1 MKTLRIALLT
11 AALFAGVTPVA
22 HAAENTKVNSVDI
35 VVRGLTP
42 ADFPRQKMLVPNVYL
57 YEGLHTPDADGRIIN
72 TVSMYVVTPDGVAVV
87 DAQGDLAQTQGEI
100 DAIKKV
106 TSQPIKYV
114 IIGSDHGDHT
124 GGNAAF
130 KAAFPDVVFISSP
143 ASQKVLAKTA
153 TPPTQTVSDHR
164 VLTMGGTEI
173 DILNLGRAHTGGDM
187 MVYLPQGKV
196 LFMSEVYLRGM
207 FPSMRTAYPSEWV
220 KTIEKAQAL
229 PNVTWYI
236 PAHGFTDD
244 APTMKHDLEEARKA
258 LVAVIAEAKRLHDA
272 HVPCEP
278 PARGTKAPPC
288 EAVLKANWG
297 EYAKL
302 GVAHSHY
309 EPAILNVYRE
319 LDGKLP

>member
-1 MKTLRIALLT
+1 MKTLRIVCALLAVT
-11 AALFAGVTPVA
+11 LSAAPVA
-22 HAAENTKVNSVDI
+22 RAAENTKISNADI
-35 VVRGLTP
+35 AIRGLTP
-42 ADFPRQKMLVPNVYL
+42 ADFPRQKMLMPNIYL
-57 YEGLHTPDADGRIIN
+57 YEGLHDPDPDGRVIT

-106 TSQPIKYV
+106 TSQPVKYV
-114 IIGSDHGDHT
+114 IIGSEHGDHT

-130 KAAFPDVVFISSP
+130 KTAFPNAVFISSP
-143 ASQKVLAKTA
+143 ASQKALAKTA
-153 TPPTQTVSDHR
+153 TPPTETVSDKR
-164 VLTMGGTEI
+164 VISMGGTEI
-173 DILNLGRAHTGGDM
+173 DILNLGRAHTGGDLV
-187 MVYLPQGKV
+187 VYLPQSKV

-272 HVPCEP
+272 HVPCE
-278 PARGTKAPPC
+278 ATVC
-288 EAVLKANWG
+288 EAAQKANWG
-297 EYAKL
+297 EYGKL
-302 GVAHSHY
+302 GEAESHIQT
-309 EPAILNVYRE
+309 AILDVYRE